1 MNLEAIVILGVLLVV
16 AATTLAPKLGLATP
30 LVLVALGFGMSLL
43 PFVDAVVIEPEWI
56 LAGVLPPL
64 LYSAAVNTPVME
76 FRRDFGVISAFS
88 VVLVVVTSVAIGFLA
103 TWLVPGLPLG
113 LGVAL
118 GAVVSPTDAVAT
130 SIVRRAGVSNRLV
143 TVLEGESML
152 NDATA
157 LVLLR
162 TALAAVGVSISLWQ
176 VIGQFL
182 WAVAAAVLIGWIAGR
197 VNLLAHRWIT
207 EVPAGV
213 ALSLGVPYLAYLP
226 ASYVGASGLVA
237 AVTAGLVS
245 GFGAPKHLSAQER
258 LSERAVWR
266 TVELLLESAVF
277 LMVGLEL
284 PALITDLSSDGAY
297 LGRPVVVAVVVGAVV
312 MLIRVGFVASAV
324 WALARRN
331 RHAPKIREQLSRW
344 QDRVAEGELPPEN
357 LPVKAGRHWR
367 TLRRGGRPASAK
379 ERQNRW
385 DLLLRRRIAD
395 LDYLAAEQFGW
406 RDGVILVWA
415 GMRGA
420 LTIAAAQTIPAGT
433 PYRSLVI
440 LAATLVAVGTLVVQ
454 GLTLAPL
461 AQRLGVTGDEGST
474 ADPVRWRELQRQ
486 LDAAALA
493 SLPEASNPDAVK
505 LLSKVRERLHQTTRN
520 GAAEARA
527 RELRIAA
534 LEAQR
539 RTVIELRR
547 LGTYPS
553 IMLDDALAQLDAQQ
567 LSIELRQEYD

>member
-1 MNLEAIVILGVLLVV
+1 MNLELIVITGVLLVV
-16 AATTLAPKLGLATP
+16 AATSLAPRLGVATP

-43 PFVDAVVIEPEWI
+43 PFVDAIVIEPEWI

-64 LYSAAVNTPVME
+64 LYSAAVSTPVME
-76 FRRDFGVISAFS
+76 FRRDFGLISAFS
-88 VVLVVVTSVAIGFLA
+88 VILVVVTSVAIGFLA

-113 LGVAL
+113 LGIAL

-130 SIVRRAGVSNRLV
+130 SIVRRASVSNRLV

-162 TALAAVGVSISLWQ
+162 TAVAAVGVSVSLWQ
-176 VIGQFL
+176 VIGQFV
-182 WAVAAAVLIGWIAGR
+182 WAVAAAVVIGWLAGR
-197 VNLLAHRWIT
+197 LNLLARRWIT

-213 ALSLGVPYLAYLP
+213 ALSLGVPFLAYLP
-226 ASYVGASGLVA
+226 ATYVGASGLVA

-245 GFGAPKHLSAQER
+245 GFGAPQHLSAEER
-258 LSERAVWR
+258 ISERAVWR

-284 PALITDLSSDGAY
+284 PTLITDLSHDGAY
-297 LGRPVVVAVVVGAVV
+297 LGRPVVVALIVGTVAI
-312 MLIRVGFVASAV
+312 LIRIGFVAFALWS
-324 WALARRN
+324 LARRN
-331 RHAPKIREQLSRW
+331 RRVPQIREQLSHW
-344 QDRVAEGELPPEN
+344 QDQVAEGVLPPED
-357 LPVKAGRHWR
+357 LPVKARRHWR

-385 DLLLRRRIAD
+385 DLLLGRRIAD
-395 LDYLAAEQFGW
+395 LDYLAAEQFSW

-420 LTIAAAQTIPAGT
+420 LTIAAAQTLPADT
-433 PYRSLVI
+433 AYRSLII
-440 LAATLVAVGTLVVQ
+440 LAATIVAVGTLVIQ

-461 AQRLGVTGDEGST
+461 ANRLGVTTDEGT
-474 ADPVRWRELQRQ
+474 TDPRRWRALQKE
-486 LDAAALA
+486 LDAAALE
-493 SLPEASNPDAVK
+493 SLPLASNPDAAT
-505 LLSKVRERLHQTTRN
+505 LLSKVRARLHQTTRN
-520 GAAEARA
+520 GSAEARA
-527 RELRIAA
+527 RESRVAA
-534 LEAQR
+534 VEAQR
-539 RTVIELRR
+539 SRLIELRR
-547 LGTYPS
+547 RGTYPS
-553 IMLDDALAQLDAQQ
+553 GMLDDALAQLDAQQ

>member
-1 MNLEAIVILGVLLVV
+1 MNLELIVITGVLLVV
-16 AATTLAPKLGLATP
+16 AATSLAPRLGVATP

-43 PFVDAVVIEPEWI
+43 PFVDAIVIEPEWI

-64 LYSAAVNTPVME
+64 LYSAAVSTPVME
-76 FRRDFGVISAFS
+76 FRRDFGLISAFS
-88 VVLVVVTSVAIGFLA
+88 VILVVVTSVAIGFLA

-113 LGVAL
+113 LGIAL

-162 TALAAVGVSISLWQ
+162 TAVAAVGVSVSLWQ
-176 VIGQFL
+176 VIGQFV
-182 WAVAAAVLIGWIAGR
+182 WAVAAAVVIGWLAGR
-197 VNLLAHRWIT
+197 LNLLARRWIT

-213 ALSLGVPYLAYLP
+213 ALSLGVPFLAYLP
-226 ASYVGASGLVA
+226 ATYVGASGLVA

-245 GFGAPKHLSAQER
+245 GFGAPQHLSAEER
-258 LSERAVWR
+258 ISERAVWR

-284 PALITDLSSDGAY
+284 PTLITDLSHDGAY
-297 LGRPVVVAVVVGAVV
+297 LGRPVVVALIVGTVAI
-312 MLIRVGFVASAV
+312 LIRIGFVAFALWS
-324 WALARRN
+324 LARRN
-331 RHAPKIREQLSRW
+331 RRVPQIREQLSHW
-344 QDRVAEGELPPEN
+344 QDQVAEGVLPPED
-357 LPVKAGRHWR
+357 LPVKARRHWR

-385 DLLLRRRIAD
+385 DLLLGRRIAD
-395 LDYLAAEQFGW
+395 LDYLAAEQFSW

-420 LTIAAAQTIPAGT
+420 LTIAAAQTLPADT
-433 PYRSLVI
+433 AYRSLII
-440 LAATLVAVGTLVVQ
+440 LAATIVAVGTLVIQ

-461 AQRLGVTGDEGST
+461 ANRLGVTTDEGNT
-474 ADPVRWRELQRQ
+474 DPRRWRALQKE
-486 LDAAALA
+486 LDAAALE
-493 SLPEASNPDAVK
+493 SLPLASNPDAAK

-520 GAAEARA
+520 GSAEARA
-527 RELRIAA
+527 RELRVAA
-534 LEAQR
+534 VEAQR
-539 RTVIELRR
+539 SRLIELRR
-547 LGTYPS
+547 RGTYPS
-553 IMLDDALAQLDAQQ
+553 GMLDDALAQLDAQQ

>member
-1 MNLEAIVILGVLLVV
+1 MNLELIVITGVLLVV
-16 AATTLAPKLGLATP
+16 AATSLAPRLGVATP

-43 PFVDAVVIEPEWI
+43 PFVDAIVIEPEWI

-64 LYSAAVNTPVME
+64 LYSAAVSTPVME
-76 FRRDFGVISAFS
+76 FRRDFGLISAFS
-88 VVLVVVTSVAIGFLA
+88 VILVVVTSVAIGFLA

-113 LGVAL
+113 LGIAL

-162 TALAAVGVSISLWQ
+162 TAVAAVGVSVSLWQ
-176 VIGQFL
+176 AIGQFV
-182 WAVAAAVLIGWIAGR
+182 WAVAAAVVIGWLAGR
-197 VNLLAHRWIT
+197 LNLLARRWIT

-213 ALSLGVPYLAYLP
+213 ALSLGVPFLAYLP
-226 ASYVGASGLVA
+226 ATYVGASGLVA

-245 GFGAPKHLSAQER
+245 GFGAPQHLSAEER
-258 LSERAVWR
+258 ISERAVWR

-284 PALITDLSSDGAY
+284 PTLITDLSHDGAY
-297 LGRPVVVAVVVGAVV
+297 LGRPVVVALIVGTVAI
-312 MLIRVGFVASAV
+312 LIRIGFVAFALWS
-324 WALARRN
+324 LARRN
-331 RHAPKIREQLSRW
+331 RRVPQIREQLSHW
-344 QDRVAEGELPPEN
+344 QDQVAEGVLPPED
-357 LPVKAGRHWR
+357 LPVKARRHWR

-385 DLLLRRRIAD
+385 DLLLGRRIAD
-395 LDYLAAEQFGW
+395 LDYLAAEQFSW

-420 LTIAAAQTIPAGT
+420 LTIAAAQTLPADT
-433 PYRSLVI
+433 AYRSLII
-440 LAATLVAVGTLVVQ
+440 LAATIVAVGTLVIQ

-461 AQRLGVTGDEGST
+461 ANRLGVTTDEGNT
-474 ADPVRWRELQRQ
+474 DPRRWRALQKE
-486 LDAAALA
+486 LDAAALE
-493 SLPEASNPDAVK
+493 SLPLASNPDAAK

-520 GAAEARA
+520 GSAEARA
-527 RELRIAA
+527 RELRVAA
-534 LEAQR
+534 VEAQR
-539 RTVIELRR
+539 SRLIELRR
-547 LGTYPS
+547 RGTYPS
-553 IMLDDALAQLDAQQ
+553 GMLDDALAQLDAQQ

>member
-1 MNLEAIVILGVLLVV
+1 
-16 AATTLAPKLGLATP
+16 
-30 LVLVALGFGMSLL
+30 
-43 PFVDAVVIEPEWI
+43 
-56 LAGVLPPL
+56 
-64 LYSAAVNTPVME
+64 
-76 FRRDFGVISAFS
+76 
-88 VVLVVVTSVAIGFLA
+88 
-103 TWLVPGLPLG
+103 
-113 LGVAL
+113 
-118 GAVVSPTDAVAT
+118 
-130 SIVRRAGVSNRLV
+130 
-143 TVLEGESML
+143 ML

-162 TALAAVGVSISLWQ
+162 TAVAAVGVSISLWQ
-176 VIGQFL
+176 VIGEFV
-182 WAVAAAVLIGWIAGR
+182 WAVVVAVFIGWIAGR

-245 GFGAPKHLSAQER
+245 GFGAPKHLSAEER
-258 LSERAVWR
+258 ISERAVWR

-284 PALITDLSSDGAY
+284 PALITDLSHDGSY
-297 LGRPVVVAVVVGAVV
+297 QGRPVVVAVVVGTAAI
-312 MLIRVGFVASAV
+312 LIRIGFVTSAV

-331 RHAPKIREQLSRW
+331 RRTPQIRERLSDL
-344 QDRVAEGELPPEN
+344 QDRIAEGELPPEN

-367 TLRRGGRPASAK
+367 TLRRGGRPASTK

-395 LDYLAAEQFGW
+395 LDYLASEQFGW

-440 LAATLVAVGTLVVQ
+440 LAATMVAVGTLVIQ

-461 AQRLGVTGDEGST
+461 AQRLGVTGDEGT
-474 ADPVRWRELQRQ
+474 ADPQRWRKLQRQ
-486 LDAAALA
+486 LDEAALA
-493 SLPEASNPDAVK
+493 SLPEPSNPDAVK

-539 RTVIELRR
+539 RKVIELRR

-553 IMLDDALAQLDAQQ
+553 AMLDDALAQLDAQQ

>member
-1 MNLEAIVILGVLLVV
+1 MNLELIVITGVLLVV
-16 AATTLAPKLGLATP
+16 AATSLAPRLGVATP

-43 PFVDAVVIEPEWI
+43 PFVDAIVIEPEWI

-76 FRRDFGVISAFS
+76 FRRDFGLISAFS
-88 VVLVVVTSVAIGFLA
+88 VILVVVTSVAIGFLA

-113 LGVAL
+113 LGIAL

-162 TALAAVGVSISLWQ
+162 TAVAAVGVSVSLWQ
-176 VIGQFL
+176 VIGQFV
-182 WAVAAAVLIGWIAGR
+182 WAVAAAVVIGWFAGR
-197 VNLLAHRWIT
+197 VNLLARRWIT

-213 ALSLGVPYLAYLP
+213 ALSLGVPFLAYLP

-245 GFGAPKHLSAQER
+245 GFGAPQHLSAEER
-258 LSERAVWR
+258 ISERAVWR

-284 PALITDLSSDGAY
+284 PSLIADLSNDGAY
-297 LGRPVVVAVVVGAVV
+297 LGRPVVVAVIVGTVAI
-312 MLIRVGFVASAV
+312 LIRIGFVAFALWS
-324 WALARRN
+324 LARRN
-331 RHAPKIREQLSRW
+331 RRAPKIREQLSHW
-344 QDRVAEGELPPEN
+344 QDQVAEGVLPPEG
-357 LPVKAGRHWR
+357 LPVKARRHWR

-385 DLLLRRRIAD
+385 DLMLGRRIAD
-395 LDYLAAEQFGW
+395 LDYLAAEQFSW
-406 RDGVILVWA
+406 RDGAILVWA

-420 LTIAAAQTIPAGT
+420 LTIAAAQTLPADT
-433 PYRSLVI
+433 AYRSLII
-440 LAATLVAVGTLVVQ
+440 LAATIVAVGTLVIQ
-454 GLTLAPL
+454 GLTLASL
-461 AQRLGVTGDEGST
+461 ANRLGVTTDEGT
-474 ADPVRWRELQRQ
+474 ADPHRWRDLQKE

-493 SLPEASNPDAVK
+493 SLPLASNPDAAK

-520 GAAEARA
+520 GSAEARA
-527 RELRIAA
+527 RQLRVAA
-534 LEAQR
+534 VEAQR
-539 RTVIELRR
+539 SRLIELRR
-547 LGTYPS
+547 RGTYPS
-553 IMLDDALAQLDAQQ
+553 GMLDDALAQLDAQQ

>member
-1 MNLEAIVILGVLLVV
+1 MNLELIVITGVLLVV
-16 AATTLAPKLGLATP
+16 AATSLAPRLGVATP

-43 PFVDAVVIEPEWI
+43 PFVDAIVIEPEWI

-64 LYSAAVNTPVME
+64 LYSAAVSTPVME
-76 FRRDFGVISAFS
+76 FRRDFGLISAFS
-88 VVLVVVTSVAIGFLA
+88 VILVVVTSVAIGFLA

-113 LGVAL
+113 LGIAL

-162 TALAAVGVSISLWQ
+162 TAVAAVGVSVSLWQ
-176 VIGQFL
+176 VIGQFV
-182 WAVAAAVLIGWIAGR
+182 WAVAAAVVIGWLAGR
-197 VNLLAHRWIT
+197 LNLLARRWIT

-213 ALSLGVPYLAYLP
+213 ALSLGVPFLAYLP
-226 ASYVGASGLVA
+226 ATYVGASGLVA

-245 GFGAPKHLSAQER
+245 GFGAPQHLSAEER
-258 LSERAVWR
+258 ISERAVWR

-284 PALITDLSSDGAY
+284 PTLITDLSHDGAY
-297 LGRPVVVAVVVGAVV
+297 LGRPVVVALIVGTVAI
-312 MLIRVGFVASAV
+312 LIRIGFVAFALWS
-324 WALARRN
+324 LARRN
-331 RHAPKIREQLSRW
+331 RRVPQIREQLSHW
-344 QDRVAEGELPPEN
+344 QDQVAEGVLPPED
-357 LPVKAGRHWR
+357 LPVKARRHWR

-385 DLLLRRRIAD
+385 DLLLGRRIAD
-395 LDYLAAEQFGW
+395 LDYLAAEQFRW

-420 LTIAAAQTIPAGT
+420 LTIAAAQTLPADT
-433 PYRSLVI
+433 AYRSLII
-440 LAATLVAVGTLVVQ
+440 LAATIVAVGTLVIQ

-461 AQRLGVTGDEGST
+461 ANRLGVTTDEGNT
-474 ADPVRWRELQRQ
+474 DPRRWRALQKE
-486 LDAAALA
+486 LDAAALE
-493 SLPEASNPDAVK
+493 SLPLASNPDAAK

-520 GAAEARA
+520 GSAEARA
-527 RELRIAA
+527 RELRVAA
-534 LEAQR
+534 VEAQR
-539 RTVIELRR
+539 SRLIELRR
-547 LGTYPS
+547 RGTYPS
-553 IMLDDALAQLDAQQ
+553 GMLDDALAQLDAQQ

>member
-1 MNLEAIVILGVLLVV
+1 MNLELIVITGVLLVV
-16 AATTLAPKLGLATP
+16 AATSLAPRLGVATP

-43 PFVDAVVIEPEWI
+43 PFVDAIVIEPEWI

-64 LYSAAVNTPVME
+64 LYSAAVSTPVME
-76 FRRDFGVISAFS
+76 FRRDFGLISAFS
-88 VVLVVVTSVAIGFLA
+88 VILVVVTSVAIGFLA

-113 LGVAL
+113 LGIAL

-162 TALAAVGVSISLWQ
+162 TAVAAVGVSVSLWQ
-176 VIGQFL
+176 VVGQFV
-182 WAVAAAVLIGWIAGR
+182 WAVAAAVVIGWLAGR
-197 VNLLAHRWIT
+197 LNLLARRWIT

-213 ALSLGVPYLAYLP
+213 ALSLGVPFLAYLP
-226 ASYVGASGLVA
+226 ATYVGASGLVA

-245 GFGAPKHLSAQER
+245 GFGAPQHLSAEER
-258 LSERAVWR
+258 ISERAVWR

-284 PALITDLSSDGAY
+284 PTLITDLSHDGAY
-297 LGRPVVVAVVVGAVV
+297 LGRPVVVALIVGTVAI
-312 MLIRVGFVASAV
+312 LIRIGFVAFALWS
-324 WALARRN
+324 LARRN
-331 RHAPKIREQLSRW
+331 RRVPQIREQLSHW
-344 QDRVAEGELPPEN
+344 QDQVAEGVLPPED
-357 LPVKAGRHWR
+357 LPVKARRHWR

-385 DLLLRRRIAD
+385 DLLLGRRIAD
-395 LDYLAAEQFGW
+395 LDYLAAEQFSW

-420 LTIAAAQTIPAGT
+420 LTIAAAQTLPADT
-433 PYRSLVI
+433 AYRSLII
-440 LAATLVAVGTLVVQ
+440 LAATIVAVGTLVIQ

-461 AQRLGVTGDEGST
+461 ANRLGVTTDEGT
-474 ADPVRWRELQRQ
+474 TDPRRWRALQKE
-486 LDAAALA
+486 LDAAALE
-493 SLPEASNPDAVK
+493 SLPLASNPDAAK

-520 GAAEARA
+520 GSAEARA
-527 RELRIAA
+527 RELRVAA
-534 LEAQR
+534 VEAQR
-539 RTVIELRR
+539 SRLIELRR
-547 LGTYPS
+547 RGTYPS
-553 IMLDDALAQLDAQQ
+553 GMLDDALAQLDAQQ